1 MPIADGLSSSLEDYL
16 ETISLIVAEKQ
27 VARVKEISK
36 RLKVNMSSVSGALK
50 LLTERGLINYAPYEN
65 ITLTS
70 KGQMLA
76 RQIIIRHNALKTFL
90 MKVLTVKEVLADQT
104 ACKMEHALSP
114 EVLKRFMKFLDF
126 IENCPR
132 GGFEWIS
139 CFGYH
144 CTHDKAI
151 RECEYCM
158 NSVVKNLKTFKSRK
172 SAGGD

>member
-1 MPIADGLSSSLEDYL
+1 MPVADDLSSSLEDYL

-36 RLKVNMSSVSGALK
+36 RLNVNMSSVSGALK

-70 KGQMLA
+70 RGQSLA
-76 RQIIIRHNALKTFL
+76 KQIIIRHEALKAFL
-90 MKVLTVKEVLADQT
+90 IKVLAVEEVLADQT

-114 EVLKRFMKFLDF
+114 EVLKRFTKFLDF
-126 IENCPR
+126 IERCPR

-151 RECEYCM
+151 RECEYCL
-158 NSVVKNLKTFKSRK
+158 NSVVKNLEAISNRE
-172 SAGGD
+172 SAGGN